1 MLSTVKQRF
10 SRYCDFTFVH
20 RCINMP
26 TNNIR
31 FLVLFISLALIGL
44 IAIQIYWINNAF
56 ELERDRIKRGGNEAL
71 NEVVMLLERHETLT
85 KLRTHQEAKYLF
97 YQDEDDDSV
106 FPPDDSL
113 VQFVVSK
120 NIERVDDKIEMR
132 MVEEK
137 GDQRSEQ
144 IITHSVADLPFTNAL
159 EEDMHLKL
167 ITGDSIENQLMMS
180 TDPFEQNLSGI
191 KQRVNTKKAF
201 LGDIVKSLIEVNLD
215 QPIDERIDP
224 RVVDS
229 LFQICL
235 KKHGLELPYQLGV
248 FDDSDEF
255 VFGSDEHSEKLRLST
270 MSARLFP
277 NDVVQMPYF
286 LNVYFPHQNRHIFSN
301 IWLLL
306 LISLV
311 FMIAIVWT
319 SYYTVS
325 TIVQQKKNNEIKTDF
340 INNMTH
346 ELKTP
351 ISTISLAC
359 EALSDPEL
367 GKLENVKN
375 RYIGIINSEN
385 KRLGLLVE
393 EVLQSAVL
401 DKGDF
406 KLKRETLDLHS
417 LLNDVVDKFNIQLKE
432 KGGELILD
440 LQAGNSIIDADK
452 NHFTN
457 VIYNLL
463 DNASKYSKDQ
473 PKIELKTQVRDN
485 NVLISVKDHGIGIS
499 PENLKKV
506 FDKLY
511 RVPTGNVHNVKGF
524 GLGLSYVKI
533 ITERHGGRVSVES
546 QLGKGS
552 TFYIEVPLKPID
564 HGEHH

>member
-1 MLSTVKQRF
+1 MQ
-10 SRYCDFTFVH
+10 
-20 RCINMP
+20 
-26 TNNIR
+26 TNQLRAI
-31 FLVLFISLALIGL
+31 VLMICLALLGL
-44 IAIQIYWINNAF
+44 IAIQIYWIDNAF
-56 ELERDRIKRGGNEAL
+56 DLEKDRIKRGGNEAL
-71 NEVVMLLERHETLT
+71 NEVVQLLERHETLT
-85 KLRTHQEAKYLF
+85 KLKTHQEAKYLF
-97 YQDEDDDSV
+97 FQEEGDEDV

-113 VQFVVSK
+113 IQYVVSK
-120 NIERVDDKIEMR
+120 NIERVGDKIELR
-132 MVEEK
+132 VVEEK

-144 IITHSVADLPFTNAL
+144 IITHSANDLPFTDAL
-159 EEDMHLKL
+159 EENMQLKL
-167 ITGDSIENQLMMS
+167 LTGDSLEQEMMMS
-180 TDPFEQNLSGI
+180 SDPLDPNISGI
-191 KQRVNTKKAF
+191 RKRMNTKKAF

-215 QPIDERIDP
+215 QPIDERVDP
-224 RVVDS
+224 KIVDS
-229 LFQICL
+229 LLQICL
-235 KKHGLELPYQLGV
+235 HKHGLDLPYQMGV
-248 FDDSDEF
+248 YDDGNEF
-255 VFGSDEHSEKLRLST
+255 VFGTESTSEKLNTST

-277 NDVVQMPYF
+277 NDIVQLPF
-286 LNVYFPHQNRHIFSN
+286 FINVYFPNQNRHILGN

-306 LISLV
+306 LISLL
-311 FMIAIVWT
+311 FLIAIGWT
-319 SYYTVS
+319 SYYTVT
-325 TIVQQKKNNEIKTDF
+325 TIVQQKMNSEIKNDF

-406 KLKRETLDLHS
+406 KLKRETMDLHH
-417 LLNDVVDKFNIQLKE
+417 LKDVIDKFSIQLKE
-432 KGGELILD
+432 KGGEVKLRLE
-440 LQAGNSIIDADK
+440 AGNAVVEADR

-463 DNASKYSKDQ
+463 DNASKYSKDA
-473 PKIELKTQVRDN
+473 PMIDLKTQTRDGQ
-485 NVLISVKDHGIGIS
+485 LIISVCDHGIGIS
-499 PENLKKV
+499 SENLKKV

-552 TFYIEVPLKPID
+552 TFYLEIPLKTTEN
-564 HGEHH
+564 GEHSQHT

>member
-1 MLSTVKQRF
+1 MQTNQLRATVLMI
-10 SRYCDFTFVH
+10 C
-20 RCINMP
+20 
-26 TNNIR
+26 
-31 FLVLFISLALIGL
+31 LALIGL
-44 IAIQIYWINNAF
+44 IAIQIYWIDNAF
-56 ELERDRIKRGGNEAL
+56 DLEKDRIKRGGNEAL
-71 NEVVMLLERHETLT
+71 NEVVQLLERHETLT
-85 KLRTHQEAKYLF
+85 KLKTHQEAKYLF
-97 YQDEDDDSV
+97 FQDESDESA

-113 VQFVVSK
+113 VQYVVSK
-120 NIERVDDKIEMR
+120 NIERVGDKIELR
-132 MVEEK
+132 VVEEK
-137 GDQRSEQ
+137 GEQRSEQ
-144 IITHSVADLPFTNAL
+144 IITHSVNDLPFTNAL
-159 EEDMHLKL
+159 EEDMQLKL
-167 ITGDSIENQLMMS
+167 LTGDSLEQEMMMS
-180 TDPFEQNLSGI
+180 SDPLDPNISGI
-191 KQRVNTKKAF
+191 RKRVNTKKAF
-201 LGDIVKSLIEVNLD
+201 LGDIVKSLIEVNLN
-215 QPIDERIDP
+215 QPIDERVDP

-229 LFQICL
+229 LLQICL
-235 KKHGLELPYQLGV
+235 KKHGLDLPYQMGV
-248 FDDSDEF
+248 YDDANEF
-255 VFGSDEHSEKLRLST
+255 VFGTEIHTDKLKNSS

-277 NDVVQMPYF
+277 NDVVQLPF
-286 LNVYFPHQNRHIFSN
+286 FINVYFPNQNRHILGN
-301 IWLLL
+301 VWLLL
-306 LISLV
+306 LISLL
-311 FMIAIVWT
+311 FLIAIGWT
-319 SYYTVS
+319 SFYTVK
-325 TIVQQKKNNEIKTDF
+325 TIVQQKMNSEIKNDF

-417 LLNDVVDKFNIQLKE
+417 LLNDVIDKFSIQLKE
-432 KGGELILD
+432 KGGQIKLD
-440 LQAGNSIIDADK
+440 LQAGNSIIEADR

-463 DNASKYSKDQ
+463 DNALKYSKDAAE
-473 PKIELKTQVRDN
+473 IELKTQVKDEHIF
-485 NVLISVKDHGIGIS
+485 ISVKDHGIGIS
-499 PENLKKV
+499 SENLKKV

-552 TFYIEVPLKPID
+552 TFYLEIPLKPINN
-564 HGEHH
+564 GEHS